1 MKKIKDK
8 HFFIKI
14 ILREVKYY
22 LRFGFLFFY
31 FFILKVPKESV
42 IIFFFFLKFNFK
54 KLSGA
59 RQLTTSMIKV
69 VSNITDLCPWI
80 DKKAPPL

>member
-42 IIFFFFLKFNFK
+42 IIFFFFLKFSYTFK
-54 KLSGA
+54 EGNRILK
-59 RQLTTSMIKV
+59 
-69 VSNITDLCPWI
+69 N
-80 DKKAPPL
+80 

>member
-42 IIFFFFLKFNFK
+42 IIFFFFFLNFIIHLKKEIEF
-54 KLSGA
+54 
-59 RQLTTSMIKV
+59 
-69 VSNITDLCPWI
+69 
-80 DKKAPPL
+80 